1 MLRKTIL
8 LTQSIDT
15 GYYLDENLAMMYGR
29 YLNAL
34 TIDAQRYRFEY
45 GAMHY
50 GDSFSDF
57 WGHARMGS
65 YDRGI
70 PAIARHYTTIEKGS
84 SPRDRHGNRLIDTS
98 LSEYERYIPS
108 YYTSE
113 IYLYTASPKKLLT
126 ITYPTGGYT
135 EFHCD
140 HNQFCDRSGTNR
152 YISSYRIRDIRAF
165 DRDSMLLKQT
175 HYEYGANESGNGI
188 IRHEPDT
195 SEEQGNC
202 HTLQTIVYYETYNG
216 ATTNTLRLRCRTY
229 YPHTTYRTNY
239 DDGSHVQYDE
249 VAEYQS
255 EGGVLSGKTVYKYT
269 LDPPLEGAPQ

>member
-1 MLRKTIL
+1 
-8 LTQSIDT
+8 
-15 GYYLDENLAMMYGR
+15 
-29 YLNAL
+29 
-34 TIDAQRYRFEY
+34 
-45 GAMHY
+45 
-50 GDSFSDF
+50 
-57 WGHARMGS
+57 
-65 YDRGI
+65 
-70 PAIARHYTTIEKGS
+70 
-84 SPRDRHGNRLIDTS
+84 
-98 LSEYERYIPS
+98 
-108 YYTSE
+108 
-113 IYLYTASPKKLLT
+113 
-126 ITYPTGGYT
+126 
-135 EFHCD
+135 
-140 HNQFCDRSGTNR
+140 
-152 YISSYRIRDIRAF
+152 
-165 DRDSMLLKQT
+165 MLLKQT

-269 LDPPLEGAPQ
+269 LDPPLEGSLNRPAIALPGSPYPMEMESWHQGSLDSVIQYKYVDGRFEWLVRRDIPICRISRLRKFSEDVSGLLPGMYRSKRMAPYGNNLG